1 MIIKSEG
8 YHDSNDESNGNG
20 DDNGREKQKHNMMVW
35 REWEFMTVQG
45 QDGGEGHW
53 SSMTL

>member
-35 REWEFMTVQG
+35 RDWEFMTVQG